1 MDRMI
6 KFNWSPYKAYKR
18 DLDCERLTPDKLFS
32 TYNIAIVADRTASFD
47 QRSNDRMRI
56 PCWMIC
62 MYLRGCDLSDLDLYA
77 DFYTVD
83 EGVVAGEYFLDS
95 QGSFRNSPDAVK
107 LFKSYAE
114 AKRFLLDRESFP
126 IHSYT
131 YMKV

>member
-6 KFNWSPYKAYKR
+6 KFNWSPFKSFKH
-18 DLDCERLTPDKLFS
+18 DLVCERLTPDQLFS
-32 TYNIAIVADRTASFD
+32 TYNISIVTASLESLSQWSD
-47 QRSNDRMRI
+47 DRMRT

-62 MYLRGCDLSDLDLYA
+62 MYLRDCDLSDLDLYA

-83 EGVVAGEYFLDS
+83 EGVVAGEYFLNS
-95 QGSFRNSPDAVK
+95 QASFTNSPDAAQ

-114 AKRFLLDRESFP
+114 AKRFLLDREFFP